1 MATGRRVRY
10 SSALVIRGM
19 NLGARDM
26 QRQDGPAILG
36 LVIFALAAVGS
47 AAFMFAF
54 GQAPAYVVAGAVV
67 LLAAGQIAALV
78 AQWLRGRGVA
88 DSLAT
93 ASRNLR
99 THAHDLEILSARLY
113 DIEARLARPVPNPAE
128 AMMQEIRT
136 LRDSIKDLVADL
148 AKPVVPAEVPAT
160 PQAAPAAPPAAL
172 NEQLELFLEP
182 VIELASGATTHYR
195 ARVNLVDEQ
204 GGAVPHDALLR
215 KADDG
220 GIRPALDHHL
230 LALALPV
237 LRKLRNRNPA
247 LRVFVPLGAATLR
260 DKEGLARIAAL
271 LEKETDAAGGIVFEL
286 PYGDLAS
293 LEPAGIDGLAN
304 LGRLGAVMALSGIS
318 IAGLD
323 LASLRQLGV
332 RFLAVE
338 APVFEAGAGAVDS
351 WTEFSRFAKV
361 MQFQLIA
368 SAVAS
373 AAQATAATRVARFG
387 YGPYFAP
394 PRRVRQDAGQQA
406 IATRIEAA

>member
-1 MATGRRVRY
+1 
-10 SSALVIRGM
+10 
-19 NLGARDM
+19 M

-36 LVIFALAAVGS
+36 LVIFALAAIAS

-54 GQAPAYVVAGAVV
+54 GQAPAYAVAGSVL

-78 AQWLRGRGVA
+78 VQWLRGRGTG
-88 DSLAT
+88 DSLADS
-93 ASRNLR
+93 SRMLR

-113 DIEARLARPVPNPAE
+113 DVEARLARPVPNPAE
-128 AMMQEIRT
+128 GMMQEIRT
-136 LRDSIKDLVADL
+136 LRDSIKELVADL
-148 AKPVVPAEVPAT
+148 AKPVVRAETPEP
-160 PQAAPAAPPAAL
+160 PQAETQAPPAAP

-195 ARVNLVDEQ
+195 ARVNLVDER

-237 LRKLRNRNPA
+237 LRRLRNRHPA
-247 LRVFVPLGAATLR
+247 MRIFVPLGAATLR
-260 DKEGLARIAAL
+260 DKDCLARIAAL
-271 LEKETDAAGGIVFEL
+271 LEKETDAAGAIVFEL
-286 PYGDLAS
+286 PQGDLAG
-293 LEPAGIDGLAN
+293 LEPAGIDGLAKF
-304 LGRLGAVMALSGIS
+304 GRLGAVMALTGIA

-332 RFLAVE
+332 RFLTVE
-338 APVFEAGAGAVDS
+338 APVFEAGAGTVDS

-361 MQFQLIA
+361 MQFQIIA
-368 SAVAS
+368 SSVAT
-373 AAQATAATRVARFG
+373 AAQASAATRVARFG
-387 YGPYFAP
+387 HGPYFAP
-394 PRRVRQDAGQQA
+394 PRRVRPDAGQPA
-406 IATRIEAA
+406 TATRIEAA